1 MHEYI
6 VRVKLNDT
14 AGVIFVFS
22 PASAVFWACSE
33 NQPCFF
39 VPPTFSH
46 KIEREHFFPP
56 SLFIS
61 PWPLFPGLFE
71 LVVYALACT
80 HALLL
85 IKYSD

>member
-22 PASAVFWACSE
+22 GRAVKT
-33 NQPCFF
+33 NRVFF

-56 SLFIS
+56 SLLIS

-71 LVVYALACT
+71 LVVYALM
-80 HALLL
+80 HARSFAHQIFRL
-85 IKYSD
+85 IRL